1 MKLEARQNP
10 GYEVTKDDNGNVIF
24 KSTTPRGGG
33 VGSTRNDIVIWK
45 HHTMDWYQAESL
57 VKEFYSDSGFKG
69 LRGCN
74 PFLTD
79 RLFIYHE
86 TNRYEDVYGYKISDL
101 STDNEKFKFFV
112 QKYINNKLNY
122 VTNV

>member
-1 MKLEARQNP
+1 
-10 GYEVTKDDNGNVIF
+10 
-24 KSTTPRGGG
+24 
-33 VGSTRNDIVIWK
+33 
-45 HHTMDWYQAESL
+45 MDWYQAESL